1 MSTNS
6 TLLAEKATKA
16 TPVMIDLLNT
26 YDGFFIVLLTFTMLI
41 IHIIFVMQNRRAR
54 KASEK
59 PEIVAYI
66 HPSKNDIH
74 TVIDFTI
81 ANCGSSAAYDIQLS
95 TTTPENK
102 LKGAGICAIGHD
114 TLCNIPVIPKDGS
127 ITVFFGQATQ
137 FMNQADL
144 DKVTYQI
151 SYKSSDGDRY
161 SKEQE
166 IPIKYLGNTMTVGNT
181 PIRDIAKN
189 TEIISSQLTKMAA
202 EIKKSTK

>member
-1 MSTNS
+1 MVTNS
-6 TLLAEKATKA
+6 TLLAEETTKA
-16 TPVMIDLLNT
+16 VPVMIDLLNT
-26 YDGFFIVLLTFTMLI
+26 YDGFFIVLLTFIMLI

-81 ANCGSSAAYDIQLS
+81 VNCGSSAAYDIELS
-95 TTTPENK
+95 TTTPESE
-102 LKGAGICAIGHD
+102 LKSAGICAIGHD
-114 TLCNIPVIPKDGS
+114 TLCNIPVVPKDGA
-127 ITVFFGQATQ
+127 ITVFFGQATH
-137 FMNQADL
+137 FMNQDDL
-144 DKVTYQI
+144 DKITYQI
-151 SYKSSDGDRY
+151 SYKSSDGDLY
-161 SKEQE
+161 TKEQA

-189 TEIISSQLTKMAA
+189 TENISSQLVKLAT
-202 EIKKSTK
+202 EIKKFTK